1 MHEHKQNQC
10 KRKVKHRKNVMGLI
24 IFCITVGIA
33 FMFTYYQNLRK
44 EISARQKW
52 LETVLTGEKK
62 WILENQ
68 GPEGEIYMN
77 GSKAGDVNP
86 YFACIAA
93 LGLLAETENCPITET
108 EKKAVGRYLDWHTGI
123 LLETDGKMGIYRKE
137 SGKLIYKEKADSE
150 DGYLGMY
157 LFLMGK
163 YLEKTEGTDPPE
175 YWKKGISFALKK
187 IQSLMQDGITQVS
200 EENTT
205 AYLMDNLEVWKGLYE
220 LELAGLE
227 DTQAISEIR
236 KKIQAQIEKT
246 FWDDAN
252 QRWRI
257 IGNTNTSLAQMVAY
271 YNANNVYP
279 EFYASSDAPSIEAFC
294 QIYLEECQA
303 EGLKAEVAFC
313 QAMLET
319 GFLRY
324 GGDVQINQYNFAGLG
339 ATGNGAPGNSFGSVR
354 EGVRAQVQHLK
365 AYASTAGLNNPC
377 VDSRFKYVK
386 RGTAPYVEWL
396 GIQENPYGKGWAT
409 AKNYGY
415 NIVNLYMA
423 KLFRY

>member
-1 MHEHKQNQC
+1 MHVTAKTSDGVTKDYTICFNAARNYNHKYISINGICSVNDKAAINLGVSYNTNDTSPAFRWQIYDLSTSTWSTLTDWTGSNWVSWYPGSGNYWVYLEA
-10 KRKVKHRKNVMGLI
+10 KTSDG
-24 IFCITVGIA
+24 TV
-33 FMFTYYQNLRK
+33 
-44 EISARQKW
+44 
-52 LETVLTGEKK
+52 
-62 WILENQ
+62 EN
-68 GPEGEIYMN
+68 Y
-77 GSKAGDVNP
+77 
-86 YFACIAA
+86 CIAYQVTA
-93 LGLLAETENCPITET
+93 
-108 EKKAVGRYLDWHTGI
+108 RY
-123 LLETDGKMGIYRKE
+123 
-137 SGKLIYKEKADSE
+137 
-150 DGYLGMY
+150 
-157 LFLMGK
+157 
-163 YLEKTEGTDPPE
+163 
-175 YWKKGISFALKK
+175 
-187 IQSLMQDGITQVS
+187 
-200 EENTT
+200 
-205 AYLMDNLEVWKGLYE
+205 
-220 LELAGLE
+220 
-227 DTQAISEIR
+227 EIM
-236 KKIQAQIEKT
+236 
-246 FWDDAN
+246 
-252 QRWRI
+252 
-257 IGNTNTSLAQMVAY
+257 GNTNTSLAQMVAY

-377 VDSRFKYVK
+377 VDSRFQYVK

-415 NIVNLYMA
+415 NIVNLYIA

>member
-1 MHEHKQNQC
+1 
-10 KRKVKHRKNVMGLI
+10 
-24 IFCITVGIA
+24 
-33 FMFTYYQNLRK
+33 
-44 EISARQKW
+44 
-52 LETVLTGEKK
+52 
-62 WILENQ
+62 
-68 GPEGEIYMN
+68 
-77 GSKAGDVNP
+77 
-86 YFACIAA
+86 
-93 LGLLAETENCPITET
+93 
-108 EKKAVGRYLDWHTGI
+108 
-123 LLETDGKMGIYRKE
+123 
-137 SGKLIYKEKADSE
+137 
-150 DGYLGMY
+150 
-157 LFLMGK
+157 
-163 YLEKTEGTDPPE
+163 
-175 YWKKGISFALKK
+175 
-187 IQSLMQDGITQVS
+187 
-200 EENTT
+200 
-205 AYLMDNLEVWKGLYE
+205 
-220 LELAGLE
+220 
-227 DTQAISEIR
+227 
-236 KKIQAQIEKT
+236 
-246 FWDDAN
+246 
-252 QRWRI
+252 
-257 IGNTNTSLAQMVAY
+257 MVAY

-377 VDSRFKYVK
+377 VDSRFQYVK

-415 NIVNLYMA
+415 NIVNLYIA